1 MKHERESQ
9 YANRTVL
16 PRAALLALCISEAG
30 RGAPDELGLPYRSH
44 QTNTHEDI
52 LGVQ

>member
-1 MKHERESQ
+1 MLIEQS
-9 YANRTVL
+9 YV